1 MMRSPLRR
9 RIGEQSAKSDV
20 ANSATPDF
28 GPVGE
33 PIDRA
38 HPFAFGFLAAM
49 GALTAIALMR
59 ALASASQ
66 VFILVI
72 ISLFFAAGLNPVIKF
87 LMRRGLKRGQAVG
100 AIVAL
105 VLAAVAIFAWLI
117 IPPVINQATTFLKNA
132 PTLIE
137 DLKHTHWINS
147 LNQHYGIVD
156 ALNKKVS
163 SSIHNGQFVVSA
175 FGGLFGVGKAVFS
188 GAIAALSV
196 LVLTLYFTA
205 SLPSVTSVVYRFI
218 QASRRERVA
227 KITDAIIERIGAF
240 VGSQVTVGV
249 IAGIFALTLSL
260 ILGVPYPTAVG
271 LFVLICG
278 IIPLIGHF
286 LGIAV
291 FTLIALTKSPITA
304 AIVFIAYL
312 IYVQIENYFIMPRI
326 MRKSLAMPG
335 IVTIL
340 AALTGTSL
348 LGLIGGLLSVPIAA
362 ALMLIIEE
370 VWLPKQELN

>member
-1 MMRSPLRR
+1 
-9 RIGEQSAKSDV
+9 
-20 ANSATPDF
+20 
-28 GPVGE
+28 
-33 PIDRA
+33 
-38 HPFAFGFLAAM
+38 
-49 GALTAIALMR
+49 
-59 ALASASQ
+59 
-66 VFILVI
+66 
-72 ISLFFAAGLNPVIKF
+72 
-87 LMRRGLKRGQAVG
+87 
-100 AIVAL
+100 
-105 VLAAVAIFAWLI
+105 
-117 IPPVINQATTFLKNA
+117 
-132 PTLIE
+132 
-137 DLKHTHWINS
+137 
-147 LNQHYGIVD
+147 
-156 ALNKKVS
+156 
-163 SSIHNGQFVVSA
+163 
-175 FGGLFGVGKAVFS
+175 
-188 GAIAALSV
+188 
-196 LVLTLYFTA
+196 
-205 SLPSVTSVVYRFI
+205 
-218 QASRRERVA
+218 
-227 KITDAIIERIGAF
+227 
-240 VGSQVTVGV
+240 VGV